1 MKIGDVF
8 IPEEKVQAAL
18 ANKELNLNKRIIYS
32 RIDNC
37 HWSEE
42 KALTTPRKTTF
53 EKHRHLSKEDFAEA
67 RKNGIPKDVLRTRV
81 RRYHWPL
88 ERAKTEPVR
97 RKKRKGGLG

>member
-37 HWSEE
+37 DWTEE
-42 KALTTPRKTTF
+42 QALNTPRKTTF
-53 EKHRHLSKEDFAEA
+53 KKHIQLTKEDYAEA
-67 RKNGIPKDVLRTRV
+67 RKNGISKDVLRTRV
-81 RRYHWPL
+81 HRYHWPL
-88 ERAKTEPVR
+88 KRAKTEPTR
-97 RKKRKGGLG
+97 RKKRKGDLG